1 MNRAQRIKINKN
13 VSDKTDTDFGILQGS
28 VLGPLLFNINLIDL
42 FYECEDSNVASYAD
56 DTRPY
61 SCAADI
67 ASVALELLTS
77 ANKLFHWFK
86 NSHLKANPGKSH
98 ILLSTKKPE
107 IVSRDRIPLAAS
119 SYEKLLGVAIDSEL
133 KFENHITEIR
143 LKVSKKT

>member
-42 FYECEDSNVASYAD
+42 FYERKDSNVASYAD
-56 DTRPY
+56 DTIPY

-77 ANKLFHWFK
+77 ATKLFHWFK
-86 NSHLKANPGKSH
+86 NSHLKANQGKSH
-98 ILLSTKKPE
+98 ILLSTKKTWDCF
-107 IVSRDRIPLAAS
+107 RGQNS
-119 SYEKLLGVAIDSEL
+119 SCRSFLRK
-133 KFENHITEIR
+133 ITRSCNR
-143 LKVSKKT
+143 LRTKVWESHYKDMSQS